1 LLAQRG
7 KLSIGRLGF
16 DYKNFYLAIRKSF
29 LGGAFVAHIGFN
41 NYFTFAPP
49 PPCLDDALPL

>member
-41 NYFTFAPP
+41 NYFTFTLPP
-49 PPCLDDALPL
+49 PPPLV